1 MVWEVADGRGAAVW
15 VSPAQARAWEAAS
28 PWDQSCIGALTDDGG
43 RRYDGFW
50 EWIDS
55 RTPDEPLWLLD
66 SIAVA
71 PDWQGQGLGAALIG
85 AGLSQAAAAG
95 VPAFLSTGT
104 RRNVDIYRRSGFR
117 VVEEADAPGGG
128 PHIWFMRRDPP
139 DESRRCE

>member
-1 MVWEVADGRGAAVW
+1 VHRW
-15 VSPAQARAWEAAS
+15 
-28 PWDQSCIGALTDDGG
+28 
-43 RRYDGFW
+43 
-50 EWIDS
+50 
-55 RTPDEPLWLLD
+55 
-66 SIAVA
+66 
-71 PDWQGQGLGAALIG
+71 LGAALIG

-128 PHIWFMRRDPP
+128 PHIWFMRRDLP